1 MGEAFG
7 GNPQQGTRLTPSA
20 RKNHLEVVKN
30 AETPF
35 EQRVLPP
42 QRGSVQGGRSH
53 PLRRLLH
60 LCSSPSCSDPS
71 CPGPTCPGPPFEL
84 HQGRGRFLQ
93 LHHLV
98 IVLLHVLLHHLEEV
112 EVKENGDFYAT
123 LAR

>member
-1 MGEAFG
+1 MGSKVDTKCKE
-7 GNPQQGTRLTPSA
+7 NNL
-20 RKNHLEVVKN
+20 KVVKN

-42 QRGSVQGGRSH
+42 QRGAVQGGGSH
-53 PLRRLLH
+53 PLRRLFH
-60 LCSSPSCSDPS
+60 MCSSPS

-84 HQGRGRFLQ
+84 HQGRGRLLQ

-98 IVLLHVLLHHLEEV
+98 IVLLLVLQHHLDLLEEV